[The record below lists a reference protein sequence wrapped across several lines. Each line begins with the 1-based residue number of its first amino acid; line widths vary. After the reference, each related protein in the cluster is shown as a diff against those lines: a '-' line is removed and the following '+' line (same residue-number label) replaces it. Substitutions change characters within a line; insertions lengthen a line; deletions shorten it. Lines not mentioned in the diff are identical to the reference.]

1 MSVNAIIIIIIIIRC
16 LLCRRVSGS
25 AVQYAYVRCVRTRPL
40 WPEAPTAHRPQ
51 PLSHSFA
58 RSFIYV
64 NLNQHAKIS
73 T

>member
-1 MSVNAIIIIIIIIRC
+1 MQLLLLLLFVVYYVGECVGGLLNMHMSGVCGHAQCGN
-16 LLCRRVSGS
+16 VE
-25 AVQYAYVRCVRTRPL
+25 P
-40 WPEAPTAHRPQ
+40 PTAHRPQ